1 MQTLC
6 YDGEHPPAD
15 AAQPAGV
22 DDGHP
27 EAGHSQSG
35 HIESHKLFETF
46 DKDSDGC
53 ITKWEMHD
61 VLLNLGHDHLVEE
74 ISELMGEEDL
84 IDCDKFEAKIRLH
97 KHFDQIVAAIKEQ
110 EKKVP
115 IHLAVRLRAINS
127 INVKDGTCEIAARY
141 FAFFCD
147 KNLSSQISKA
157 AKKKPFEGDDRAFVE
172 DRVSQKDGTLTD
184 EMKALCPTI
193 EIEGKKIADDDELE
207 LAVKNDVKLAKWRIQ
222 MDPSQTSLT
231 RLEAELNWPGE
242 WDFFVSH
249 TQQNTAATTL
259 AEKLCVARQEHPHVV
274 LAKDLLKRTRA
285 GIIRSHN

>member
-61 VLLNLGHDHLVEE
+61 VLLNLGKKELVDE
-74 ISELMGEEDL
+74 ISELMGEEES

-97 KHFDQIVAAIKEQ
+97 KHFHQIDAAIKEQ

-115 IHLAVRLRAINS
+115 IHLAVRLHAINS
-127 INVKDGTCEIAARY
+127 ISVKDGNCEISVRY

-147 KNLSSQISKA
+147 EDLSSQIAKA
-157 AKKKPFEGDDRAFVE
+157 AKKGP
-172 DRVSQKDGTLTD
+172 VSSKDETLTK

-193 EIEGKKIADDDELE
+193 EIEGKKIAGDDELE
-207 LAVKNDVKLAKWRIQ
+207 LTVKNDVKLAKWRNLHL
-222 MDPSQTSLT
+222 DPAQAGLAQV
-231 RLEAELNWPGE
+231 EAELNSPGY

-249 TQQNTAATTL
+249 TQQNGFATTL
-259 AEKLCVARQEHPHVV
+259 ASELCVARKEHPHVV
-274 LAKDLLKRTRA
+274 LANDLLKRARA
-285 GIIRSHN
+285 GILHSKN

>member
-61 VLLNLGHDHLVEE
+61 VLLNLGKKELVDE

-115 IHLAVRLRAINS
+115 IHLAVRLHAINS
-127 INVKDGTCEIAARY
+127 ISVKDGNCEISVRY

-147 KNLSSQISKA
+147 EDLSSQIAKA
-157 AKKKPFEGDDRAFVE
+157 AKEGP
-172 DRVSQKDGTLTD
+172 VSSKDETLTK

-193 EIEGKKIADDDELE
+193 EIEGKKIAGDDELE
-207 LAVKNDVKLAKWRIQ
+207 LTVKNDVKLAKWRNLHL
-222 MDPSQTSLT
+222 DPAQTGLVQV
-231 RLEAELNWPGE
+231 EAELNSPGY

-249 TQQNTAATTL
+249 TQQNGFATTL
-259 AEKLCVARQEHPHVV
+259 ASELCVARKEHPHVV

-285 GIIRSHN
+285 GIIHSKN

>member
-61 VLLNLGHDHLVEE
+61 VLLNLGKSQLVDE
-74 ISELMGEEDL
+74 ISELMGEEES

-97 KHFDQIVAAIKEQ
+97 KHFHQIDAAIKEQ

-115 IHLAVRLRAINS
+115 IHLAVRLHAINS
-127 INVKDGTCEIAARY
+127 ISVKDGNCEISVRY

-147 KNLSSQISKA
+147 EDLSSQIAKA
-157 AKKKPFEGDDRAFVE
+157 AKEGP
-172 DRVSQKDGTLTD
+172 VSSKDETLTK

-193 EIEGKKIADDDELE
+193 EIEGKKIAGDDELE
-207 LAVKNDVKLAKWRIQ
+207 LTVKNDVKLAKWRNLHL
-222 MDPSQTSLT
+222 DPAQTGLAQV
-231 RLEAELNWPGE
+231 EAELNSPGY

-249 TQQNTAATTL
+249 TQQNGFATTL
-259 AEKLCVARQEHPHVV
+259 ASELCVARKEHPHVV

>member
-61 VLLNLGHDHLVEE
+61 VLLNLGKKELVDE
-74 ISELMGEEDL
+74 ISELMGEEES

-97 KHFDQIVAAIKEQ
+97 KHFHQIDAAIKEQ

-115 IHLAVRLRAINS
+115 IHLAVRLHAINS
-127 INVKDGTCEIAARY
+127 ISVKDGNCEISVRY

-147 KNLSSQISKA
+147 EDLSSQIAKA
-157 AKKKPFEGDDRAFVE
+157 AKEGP
-172 DRVSQKDGTLTD
+172 VSSKDETLTK

-193 EIEGKKIADDDELE
+193 EIEGKKIAGDDELE
-207 LAVKNDVKLAKWRIQ
+207 LTVKNDVKLAKWRNLHL
-222 MDPSQTSLT
+222 DPAQTGLAQV
-231 RLEAELNWPGE
+231 EAELNSPGY

-249 TQQNTAATTL
+249 TQQNGFATTL
-259 AEKLCVARQEHPHVV
+259 ASELCVARKEHPHVV

>member
-15 AAQPAGV
+15 APPPAGV

-61 VLLNLGHDHLVEE
+61 VLLNLGKSQLVDE
-74 ISELMGEEDL
+74 ISELMGEEES

-97 KHFDQIVAAIKEQ
+97 KHFHQIDAAIKEQ

-115 IHLAVRLRAINS
+115 IHLAVRLHAINS
-127 INVKDGTCEIAARY
+127 ISVKDGNCEISVRY

-147 KNLSSQISKA
+147 EDLSSQIAKA
-157 AKKKPFEGDDRAFVE
+157 AKEGP
-172 DRVSQKDGTLTD
+172 VSSKDETLTK

-193 EIEGKKIADDDELE
+193 EIEGKKIAGDDELE
-207 LAVKNDVKLAKWRIQ
+207 LTVKNDVKLAKWRNLHL
-222 MDPSQTSLT
+222 DPAQTGLAQV
-231 RLEAELNWPGE
+231 EAELNSPGY

-249 TQQNTAATTL
+249 TQQNGFATTL
-259 AEKLCVARQEHPHVV
+259 ASELCVARKEHPHVV

>member
-15 AAQPAGV
+15 AAPPAGV

-27 EAGHSQSG
+27 EAGHSQSD
-35 HIESHKLFETF
+35 HIESQKLFETF

-53 ITKWEMHD
+53 ITRREMHD
-61 VLLNLGHDHLVEE
+61 VLLNLGHSQLVDE

-84 IDCDKFEAKIRLH
+84 INCKKFDAKIRLH
-97 KHFDQIVAAIKEQ
+97 KHFHQIVAAIKEQ

-115 IHLAVRLRAINS
+115 IHLAVRLQAINS
-127 INVKDGTCEIAARY
+127 ISMKDGTCEIAARY

-147 KNLSSQISKA
+147 ENLSSQISKA
-157 AKKKPFEGDDRAFVE
+157 AKKGP
-172 DRVSQKDGTLTD
+172 VSSKDGTLTK

-193 EIEGKKIADDDELE
+193 EIEGKKIAGDDELE
-207 LAVKNDVKLAKWRIQ
+207 LTVKNDVKLAKYKFQ
-222 MDPSQTSLT
+222 MDPAQTGLAQV
-231 RLEAELNWPGE
+231 EADLNWPGE

-249 TQQNTAATTL
+249 SRKNGDATTL
-259 AEKLCVARQEHPHVV
+259 ASELCVARQEHPHVV
-274 LAKDLLKRTRA
+274 LANDLLKRTRA